1 MLARLHRLSTTPEQF
16 DTGLRMVQDDLLPW
30 ARESDGY
37 CGALGVINRET
48 GAAFLLTLWADEE
61 SRAKSADAAERLS
74 SIAALASGAD
84 LEGVENLDVSLVDLF
99 PNAPVT
105 H

>member
-1 MLARLHRLSTTPEQF
+1 
-16 DTGLRMVQDDLLPW
+16 VQDDLLPW

-37 CGALGVINRET
+37 CGALGVVNRET
-48 GAAFLLTLWADEE
+48 GEALLLTLWADEE
-61 SRAKSADAAERLS
+61 SRAKSAEAAERLS

-84 LEGVENLDVSLVDLF
+84 LEAVENLDVSLVDLF
-99 PNAPVT
+99 PTAPIT